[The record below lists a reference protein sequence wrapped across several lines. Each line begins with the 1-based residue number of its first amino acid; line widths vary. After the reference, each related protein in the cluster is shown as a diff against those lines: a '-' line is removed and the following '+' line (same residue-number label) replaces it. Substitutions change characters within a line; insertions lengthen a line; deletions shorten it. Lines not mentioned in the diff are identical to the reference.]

1 MKLFTRKFSKLIL
14 CSILF
19 IGLHS
24 TPAEAKFSPG
34 VAGGLSLVPGL
45 GQLSNGNALEGIAWF
60 TGIVGG
66 YILTSGN
73 SNNQTVFLDLW
84 MYNMYDSYR
93 DAGAS
98 KTAKHNLF
106 ENYISAFNPLN
117 FWGPYSTVPLIYQ
130 GVVVAGRG
138 RNDLAIGP
146 NNKALTP
153 IYMGFIAL
161 GEEALFRGFV
171 FPGFTDVLG
180 GSTIAGAL
188 TSSVTF
194 AAAHALYNGQSRS
207 ALQGSTMLLRTVLG
221 LFYCWQTHEDK
232 YDLRKSIFS
241 HTWFDVLYEWDRQG
255 LPGGGTAPQVSGFAL
270 KTQFQF

>member
-1 MKLFTRKFSKLIL
+1 
-14 CSILF
+14 
-19 IGLHS
+19 
-24 TPAEAKFSPG
+24 
-34 VAGGLSLVPGL
+34 
-45 GQLSNGNALEGIAWF
+45 
-60 TGIVGG
+60 
-66 YILTSGN
+66 
-73 SNNQTVFLDLW
+73 
-84 MYNMYDSYR
+84 
-93 DAGAS
+93 
-98 KTAKHNLF
+98 
-106 ENYISAFNPLN
+106 
-117 FWGPYSTVPLIYQ
+117 
-130 GVVVAGRG
+130 
-138 RNDLAIGP
+138 
-146 NNKALTP
+146 
-153 IYMGFIAL
+153 MGFIAL